1 MIVVV
6 FRARPRAGIGQ
17 DYMELGMRMSDLART
32 MPGHISHKS
41 FASEDGEWL
50 TIVEFASEAELRA
63 WREHPEHLAAQ
74 QKGRDLYY
82 AEYQIQICEV
92 KRESKFKAEGGAS

>member
-6 FRARPRAGIGQ
+6 FRARPKPGIGQ
-17 DYMELGMRMSDLART
+17 DYVALGMRMSELASK

-41 FASEDGEWL
+41 FASEDGEWV

-63 WREHPEHLAAQ
+63 WREHPEHLTAQ
-74 QKGRDLYY
+74 QKGRELYY
-82 AEYQIQICEV
+82 AEYQIQVCDV
-92 KRESKFKAEGGAS
+92 VRESKFKAPGAAA